1 MLTVGVVEVPVLLEL
16 LEFPDVPV
24 PLALVPVAVF
34 VAAAVSLLNFAR
46 LFEMKSV
53 SATTIPEA
61 PMRIAVYAVVKIFLS
76 DFPFLLFDIMHTFLL
91 SENDFLLYKPV
102 KEEHPDFGD
111 DFTNEWS
118 DAESVAESH

>member
-1 MLTVGVVEVPVLLEL
+1 MLTVGVVEVPVLVEL

-61 PMRIAVYAVVKIFLS
+61 PMRTAV
-76 DFPFLLFDIMHTFLL
+76 
-91 SENDFLLYKPV
+91 
-102 KEEHPDFGD
+102 
-111 DFTNEWS
+111 
-118 DAESVAESH
+118 

>member
-34 VAAAVSLLNFAR
+34 IAAAVSLLNLAR

-102 KEEHPDFGD
+102 KEEHPDFGN

-118 DAESVAESH
+118 DAKTVAEAH

>member
-53 SATTIPEA
+53 SAITIPEA
-61 PMRIAVYAVVKIFLS
+61 PMRTAV
-76 DFPFLLFDIMHTFLL
+76 
-91 SENDFLLYKPV
+91 
-102 KEEHPDFGD
+102 
-111 DFTNEWS
+111 
-118 DAESVAESH
+118 

>member
-24 PLALVPVAVF
+24 PLALVPVDVF

-61 PMRIAVYAVVKIFLS
+61 PMRTAV
-76 DFPFLLFDIMHTFLL
+76 
-91 SENDFLLYKPV
+91 
-102 KEEHPDFGD
+102 
-111 DFTNEWS
+111 
-118 DAESVAESH
+118 

>member
-24 PLALVPVAVF
+24 PLALVPVTVL

-61 PMRIAVYAVVKIFLS
+61 R
-76 DFPFLLFDIMHTFLL
+76 
-91 SENDFLLYKPV
+91 
-102 KEEHPDFGD
+102 
-111 DFTNEWS
+111 
-118 DAESVAESH
+118 

>member
-1 MLTVGVVEVPVLLEL
+1 MLTVGVVEVPVLVEL

-24 PLALVPVAVF
+24 PLVLVPVAVF

-61 PMRIAVYAVVKIFLS
+61 PMRTAV
-76 DFPFLLFDIMHTFLL
+76 
-91 SENDFLLYKPV
+91 
-102 KEEHPDFGD
+102 
-111 DFTNEWS
+111 
-118 DAESVAESH
+118 

>member
-1 MLTVGVVEVPVLLEL
+1 MLTVGVVEVPELLEL

-61 PMRIAVYAVVKIFLS
+61 PMRTAV
-76 DFPFLLFDIMHTFLL
+76 
-91 SENDFLLYKPV
+91 
-102 KEEHPDFGD
+102 
-111 DFTNEWS
+111 
-118 DAESVAESH
+118 

>member
-53 SATTIPEA
+53 SAMTIPEA
-61 PMRIAVYAVVKIFLS
+61 PMRTAV
-76 DFPFLLFDIMHTFLL
+76 
-91 SENDFLLYKPV
+91 
-102 KEEHPDFGD
+102 
-111 DFTNEWS
+111 
-118 DAESVAESH
+118 

>member
-1 MLTVGVVEVPVLLEL
+1 MLTVGVVEVPAL

-24 PLALVPVAVF
+24 PLALFPVAVF
-34 VAAAVSLLNFAR
+34 VDAAVSLLNFAR

-53 SATTIPEA
+53 SAITNHEVP
-61 PMRIAVYAVVKIFLS
+61 S

-91 SENDFLLYKPV
+91 PKNQFLLYKPI
-102 KEEHPDFGD
+102 KEEHPDFGH

-118 DAESVAESH
+118 DTQSVAEAHEDERVQR

>member
-1 MLTVGVVEVPVLLEL
+1 MLTVGVVEVLPLLEL

-61 PMRIAVYAVVKIFLS
+61 PMRTAV
-76 DFPFLLFDIMHTFLL
+76 
-91 SENDFLLYKPV
+91 
-102 KEEHPDFGD
+102 
-111 DFTNEWS
+111 
-118 DAESVAESH
+118 